1 MSEEVQTEVERN
13 PLQDMI
19 QHAIDQ
25 NFNKANDV
33 FNDMITIKMSD
44 LLDQEKVNMADQI
57 YNGVEPDEEDDQLE
71 LDLEAESSSE
81 EEEEE
86 NWEESGSGEEEE
98 LEDDNWEEAS
108 FEDDENSSN

>member
-57 YNGVEPDEEDDQLE
+57 YNGAEPDVEDDEDVMGDEDDSQLE
-71 LDLEAESSSE
+71 FDLDPESGDE
-81 EEEEE
+81 EEEDTE
-86 NWEESGSGEEEE
+86 WE
-98 LEDDNWEEAS
+98 DAS
-108 FEDDENSSN
+108 FEDDGQDEDLN